1 MVKMFIKR
9 PVFATVVSIF
19 VVLLGIIGLSTLP
32 VTEYPDIAPPT
43 VRITTNYIGADA
55 QTVLES
61 VVIPIEEQVNGVE
74 GMTYITSTA
83 DNNGS
88 GSITVLFEEGIDPD
102 MALINVQN
110 RVSRATPLLPAEVV
124 RAGITTQ
131 KQLTSSLMFFTF
143 YSTNEAYDDVYVQNY
158 MNINVI
164 PQIKRISGVG
174 DAMVFGAKDYAMR
187 VWLDPQRLASYSLTP
202 TDVVMAINQQ
212 SRQATLGQLG
222 QDGGE
227 AFQYIIKYKGKY
239 SDVKEYENI
248 VVRTGTDGQLL
259 RLKDVADIELGAF
272 STVVKSLYKGYPAV
286 AGGIFQTPGS
296 NARDITKDIVK
307 YLEENAQNLP
317 DGIEYEVM
325 YNTDEFLT
333 ASISKVVVTLLEAF
347 LLVFLV
353 VFVFLQDLRSTIIP
367 AIAIPVAIIGT
378 FFFLQLFGYSVNMLT
393 LFALVLSI
401 GIVVDDAIVV
411 VEAVHAKME
420 EEKNPNTNMK
430 EVTGRAMDGIT
441 TAIISITLVM
451 AAVFIPI
458 TFTPGP
464 SGVFYKQFGVT
475 LMIAITLS
483 AVNAL
488 TLSPMLCAL
497 FLKPHIKKD
506 GTKMNILERFF
517 MFFNA
522 VFHFM
527 TVRYSKVVLFI
538 TKRKWIAVAMILLG
552 ILGAFW
558 VNKTMPTG
566 FVPNEDRKFIMA
578 NIELPPS
585 ASMERTA
592 SVMEEL
598 AKDMEQI
605 PGIVGF
611 STISGT
617 SLISG
622 MGSNNGLS
630 FIILDDFDKRAGN
643 ESMSVDAII
652 GQLFGLSVKY
662 PEARMMFFSPPSVA
676 GFGMGSGFEMQIL
689 DNMGRSPQELDETTK
704 NYLGKLMQR
713 PEILY
718 AQSSFN
724 TNYPIYQFLVDVPL
738 ASQNGISTT
747 DIFNTMAGYV
757 GGIYAADFIKYGKQF
772 RVMIQANPEDRN
784 NERSLDK
791 IYVRNNR
798 GEMSPISQYVRLD
811 KGSGPQSM
819 NRFNLFNAAKVMGAP
834 KPGFST
840 GDALSAVNEVA
851 AAELPDGYSVDFSGL
866 TREEIKSGG
875 ESAFILMISLV
886 FVYLLLAV
894 QYESFIVPLSILLS
908 LPLGIFGAF
917 WSQKLAGLEN
927 NIFFQIS
934 LVMLIGLLS
943 KNAILIVEFALQERR
958 KGRSIGKSAI
968 LGAKA
973 RLRPILMTSF
983 AFIAGLMPL
992 VFSSGVGALGNRS
1005 VATGAAFGMLIGTL
1019 LGLVVIPTFFAF
1031 FQALQER
1038 VKPMT
1043 FDEEVTVTG
1052 GKELKA

>member
-1 MVKMFIKR
+1 MVQMFIKR
-9 PVFATVVSIF
+9 PVFATVVSVF
-19 VVLLGIIGLSTLP
+19 VVLLGLLGLSTLP

-43 VRITTNYIGADA
+43 VKIRTNYIGADA

-88 GSITVLFEEGIDPD
+88 GEITVLFEEGIDPD
-102 MALINVQN
+102 MALVNVQN
-110 RVSRATPLLPAEVV
+110 RVARATPLLPAEVV
-124 RAGITTQ
+124 KAGVTTQ
-131 KQLTSSLMFFTF
+131 KQLTSALMFFTF
-143 YSTNEAYDDVYVQNY
+143 YSTNEAYDDVYIQNY

-164 PQIKRISGVG
+164 PEIKRIPGVG
-174 DAMVFGAKDYAMR
+174 EAQVFGAKDYSMR
-187 VWLDPQRLASYSLTP
+187 VWLDPQRLANYNLTP
-202 TDVVMAINQQ
+202 TDVIMAINQQ
-212 SRQATLGQLG
+212 SRQASLGQLG

-227 AFQYIIKYKGKY
+227 AFQYTIKYKGKY
-239 SDVKEYENI
+239 SDVKEYEDI
-248 VVRTGTDGQLL
+248 VVRTGADGQLL

-272 STVVKSLYKGYPAV
+272 STVVRSLYKGHPSV

-296 NARDITKDIVK
+296 NARDITKDIVA
-307 YLEENAQNLP
+307 YLKENEKNLP
-317 DGIEYEVM
+317 DGINYKVM
-325 YNTDEFLT
+325 FNTDEFLS
-333 ASISKVVVTLLEAF
+333 ASITKVVETLLEAF

-367 AIAIPVAIIGT
+367 AIAIPVALIGT
-378 FFFLQLFGYSVNMLT
+378 FFFLQLFGFSVNMLT
-393 LFALVLSI
+393 LFALILAI

-420 EEKNPNTNMK
+420 EEKNPNVDMK
-430 EVTGRAMDGIT
+430 EITSRAMKGIS
-441 TAIISITLVM
+441 TAIVSITLVM

-497 FLKPHIKKD
+497 FLKPHKKKD
-506 GTKMNILERFF
+506 GSKMNLLERFF
-517 MFFNA
+517 MYFNT
-522 VFHFM
+522 VFNFM
-527 TVRYSKVVLFI
+527 TLRYSKVVLFI
-538 TKRKWIAVAMILLG
+538 TKRKWVAVALVILAAAGTFL
-552 ILGAFW
+552 
-558 VNKTMPTG
+558 VSKNMPTG

-592 SVMEEL
+592 TVMDSL
-598 AKDMEQI
+598 AKDMEKI
-605 PGIVGF
+605 PGVEGF
-611 STISGT
+611 STISGI

-630 FIILDDFDKRAGN
+630 FIVLDDFDKRKGN
-643 ESMSVDAII
+643 DELSVNAII
-652 GQLFGLSVKY
+652 GKLFALSVKY

-676 GFGMGSGFEMQIL
+676 GFGIGSGFEMQL
-689 DNMGRSPQELDETTK
+689 QDNMGRSPQELDKTTK
-704 NYLGKLMQR
+704 EYLGKLMQR

-724 TNYPIYQFLVDVPL
+724 TNYPVYNFLVDVPL
-738 ASQNGISTT
+738 AAQNGVSTT
-747 DIFNTMAGYV
+747 DIFSAMSGYI
-757 GGIYAADFIKYGKQF
+757 GGVYAADFIKYGKQF
-772 RVMIQANPEDRN
+772 RVMLQAKPEDRD
-784 NERSLDK
+784 NERSLEK

-798 GEMSPISQYVRLD
+798 GQMSPVSQYVSLE
-811 KGSGPQSM
+811 KSEGPQSM

-840 GDALSAVNEVA
+840 GDAIAAVKEVA
-851 AAELPDGYSVDFSGL
+851 AKELPEGYSVDFSGL
-866 TREEIKSGG
+866 TREEIKAGSEGV
-875 ESAFILMISLV
+875 FILVISLI
-886 FVYLLLAV
+886 FVYLLLSA

-917 WSQKLAGLEN
+917 WTQKLAGLEN

-934 LVMLIGLLS
+934 LVMLIGLLA
-943 KNAILIVEFALQERR
+943 KNAILIVEFAQQERR

-968 LGAKA
+968 LGARA

-983 AFIAGLMPL
+983 AFIVGLMPL
-992 VFSSGVGALGNRS
+992 VFSSGVGAAGNRS
-1005 VATGAAFGMLIGTL
+1005 VATGAAFGMLIGTI

-1038 VKPMT
+1038 VKPMD
-1043 FDEEVTVTG
+1043 FNTG
-1052 GKELKA
+1052 VVAENGK